1 MSIKNNL
8 AAVLVLLSAF
18 TGFEPAAYAASD
30 SDEQNLGVKMVG
42 PFEHHNVPG
51 GIAIIPT
58 GVTADGDAPKI
69 RWSKRAVAAMVNHG
83 EWSAVVGI
91 PLGTEPG
98 TQNIEVITEGNT
110 RRIAF
115 DVIATSYDEQRI
127 TITDKRKVNPAPL
140 DMERINKESARLK
153 KVKRIR
159 SEVFVAS
166 DFKWPVEGPISSTF
180 GLRRFYNDQ
189 PRRPH
194 GGIDIAMP
202 TGTPIVAPA
211 DGVII
216 DTGEYFF
223 NGNSVFIEHGLGVQT
238 FYAHM
243 DSIEVSIG
251 DEVKQGERIG
261 TVGETGRVTG
271 AHLHWSL
278 GLNGTWVNPTLVLA
292 ND

>member
-1 MSIKNNL
+1 
-8 AAVLVLLSAF
+8 
-18 TGFEPAAYAASD
+18 
-30 SDEQNLGVKMVG
+30 
-42 PFEHHNVPG
+42 
-51 GIAIIPT
+51 
-58 GVTADGDAPKI
+58 
-69 RWSKRAVAAMVNHG
+69 
-83 EWSAVVGI
+83 
-91 PLGTEPG
+91 
-98 TQNIEVITEGNT
+98 
-110 RRIAF
+110 
-115 DVIATSYDEQRI
+115 
-127 TITDKRKVNPAPL
+127 
-140 DMERINKESARLK
+140 MERINKESARLK
-153 KVKRIR
+153 EVKSMR
-159 SEVFVAS
+159 SERFVAS
-166 DFKWPVEGPISSTF
+166 NFKWPVEGPISSTF

-202 TGTPIVAPA
+202 TGTPILAPA

-261 TVGETGRVTG
+261 TVGATGRVTG

-278 GLNGTWVNPTLVLA
+278 GLNGTWVDPTLVLA
-292 ND
+292 DE